1 MVRARELVDRALAS
15 ALVVLMAVMVANV
28 LWQVF
33 TRFVLR
39 SPSSYT
45 EELARYLL
53 IWTSLLGA
61 AYAAGQK
68 MHLAIDLFSMR
79 MSDETRARTAMFIQG
94 CILLFALGVMVVGGV
109 RLVYIS
115 FVLQQIS
122 AALRISLGFVYLAV
136 PLSGA
141 LIAFY
146 ALASIVRPRDPLPH
160 PDSVPPPG
168 VVPPPR

>member
-1 MVRARELVDRALAS
+1 MERARALVDRTLAS
-15 ALVVLMAVMVANV
+15 ALVALMAIMVANV

-33 TRFVLR
+33 TRFVLGT
-39 SPSSYT
+39 PSSYT

-61 AYAAGQK
+61 AYASGQK
-68 MHLAIDLFSMR
+68 MHLAIDLLTPR
-79 MSDETRARTAMFIQG
+79 LTEQGRARAAVFIHA
-94 CILLFALGVMVVGGV
+94 CVFLFAFGVMVVGGI

-122 AALRISLGFVYLAV
+122 AALRISLGIVYLAV

-141 LIAFY
+141 LIVFY
-146 ALASIVRPRDPLPH
+146 AAAVLFGPREPLPP
-160 PDSVPPPG
+160 PDTAPHAVPP
-168 VVPPPR
+168 RS